1 MLRLGNETTEGLPLV
16 GVVGQC
22 KLAEEVKTDLVQA
35 DDAIN

>member
-16 GVVGQC
+16 GVGQC